1 MAGYR
6 IRVHPIFLTIFGK
19 PGPIK
24 FPFIGISG
32 NFPRNFMFALFYKL
46 YFTKIKG
53 AKNYYLDKIDSIENG
68 KTRFRP

>member
-1 MAGYR
+1 
-6 IRVHPIFLTIFGK
+6 
-19 PGPIK
+19 
-24 FPFIGISG
+24 
-32 NFPRNFMFALFYKL
+32 MFALFYKL